1 MKKLNKLE
9 KENFTT
15 YHFML
20 LGYANFKGIKKKLD
34 RHLKYYRLEYVG
46 KYNAKEITYDVA
58 DNMLSNSGI
67 VLSKDRENDKVAL
80 KIRKISYLPG
90 ALKKPSKKYVLGEI
104 DKEDQP
110 KDFSLFIAS
119 AIENAFSSAFTV
131 DLDSIVKRT
140 MPKIEITN
148 KADKY
153 RIICGTGYRAE
164 IYFEN
169 VEYKDVVSNV
179 KVEKPSVTLHLPI
192 GEQNEKEN
200 QEILKVIDRYINELA
215 LYNYSRVEI
224 AQKLLTPNVSET
236 VETENE
242 EEE

>member
-20 LGYANFKGIKKKLD
+20 LGFATFKEIKKKLD
-34 RHLKYYRLEYVG
+34 SHLRYYRLEYVG
-46 KYNAKEITYDVA
+46 KYNAKEVTYDVA

-104 DKEDQP
+104 DKDDQP

-119 AIENAFSSAFTV
+119 AIENAFSSRFTV
-131 DLDSIVKRT
+131 DLDSIVKKT

-148 KADKY
+148 NADRYK
-153 RIICGTGYRAE
+153 IICGTGYRAE
-164 IYFEN
+164 VYFEN
-169 VEYKDVVSNV
+169 VEYRDVVSNL

-224 AQKLLTPNVSET
+224 AQKLLKPSA
-236 VETENE
+236 E
-242 EEE
+242 EVKQDTTDEED